1 MANINN
7 MEKLTKKEMVAMM
20 LVAYQDFVNM
30 DKLKEMEIIKMLCN
44 HVNRWPNSISSFQ
57 GYDYVEG
64 ASTGLSALPTA
75 VSEIIME
82 NTNEEEVVEL
92 NIDDIDGDVVDGFHT
107 ESV

>member
-7 MEKLTKKEMVAMM
+7 MEKLTKKDMVAMM

-44 HVNRWPNSISSFQ
+44 HVNRCPNAISSLQ

-64 ASTGLSALPTA
+64 APTGLSAHPTA
-75 VSEIIME
+75 VSEIMME
-82 NTNEEEVVEL
+82 NKSEEEFVEL
-92 NIDDIDGDVVDGFHT
+92 NIDDIYGDTVNGFRT
-107 ESV
+107 ASV